1 MKLRKRITAAALSAV
16 MLLSVA
22 VTGADAATLGEPL
35 SFQPTP
41 GAVTVVTD
49 TSGRR
54 TTYDGILDV
63 CRSENSAAIAGVA
76 SYELCYQ
83 GKSVLEVT
91 LNDIQ
96 SADAVAASS
105 AKLNGYYAVD
115 IDDLAG
121 NQSAFITGLSPSNV
135 QAVQDGLISACAK
148 GETFELE
155 SLDFIDAEKTGI
167 EDKDLYQC
175 WAAVT
180 ANALTYTGWAQAAGF
195 KDEDD
200 IFEAFVNN
208 FNDEGSIFLYAMA
221 WFFNGVSGVNED
233 DPYGEG
239 LPALPKKGTGGYF
252 KDYAYDQICQSYDFM
267 EEGNAINAMQQLQKA
282 LRDGSGVMMSVSLGI
297 FGGHALSCWGYV
309 VDNDFDEN
317 DKAHYT
323 RLLYSD
329 SDSDMS
335 DKKDRRTAPD
345 KMHSMTLEPYEYTDD
360 SYGIPLETWTCLDY
374 ESLFL
379 DDFSVLPSVSDTSVP
394 KETSLKAT
402 KNKRN
407 TVDFVP
413 NGFFVGQK
421 QDEYDYD
428 DSIHPVPDNRD
439 IYLAGVWTNLS
450 DKYYDGTCKCT
461 LTVTDSDDHTV
472 FEKNVDSLKY
482 DYAFE
487 DGWDAYEEARTE
499 TVNIGR
505 LPAGTYTVTMTANP
519 DKSVREAYYY
529 NNTYSETFTV
539 SKALPNSDKLGVTVS
554 NPRPDDD
561 MVLYDLQFSGLTE
574 QQRAD
579 VVSCELYA
587 TGDSTDE
594 NGENHTYI
602 MFIEPMYENE
612 ADTLP
617 VGFRMWN
624 QYSHALL
631 VKLQIKDYPPV
642 FLETEKLDPD
652 LPEISIEPA
661 DDESFIWDEEL
672 TPVEANATSFANG
685 ESLNYILQNTSGEAY
700 GDVSGTYYLQAQNV
714 RTDEIIKLTNPV
726 TFSLK
731 RNNTQNIS
739 ISKFDTPLP
748 QGEYELQL
756 VLEGDFVKC
765 DNIYVS
771 YLRAGKRED
780 PDDYYPGDINLD
792 GELTI
797 NDATLLQK
805 YLADMVE
812 LDPTQLSISDVYM
825 DDNVNIDDVTY
836 IQKMIAE

>member
-49 TSGRR
+49 TSGRQ

-105 AKLNGYYAVD
+105 AKLNGYYAVN
-115 IDDLAG
+115 IDDLTG

-148 GETFELE
+148 DKTFELE

-175 WAAVT
+175 WAAT
-180 ANALTYTGWAQAAGF
+180 SANILTYTGWAQAAGF

-200 IFEAFVNN
+200 MFEAFVNN
-208 FNDEGSIFLYAMA
+208 FNDDGSIFLYAMA
-221 WFFNGVSGVNED
+221 WFFNGVSGVSEED
-233 DPYGEG
+233 PFGV
-239 LPALPKKGTGGYF
+239 PALPKKGTGGYF
-252 KDYAYDQICQSYDFM
+252 KDYAYDQICQSYDFT

-345 KMHSMTLEPYEYTDD
+345 KMHSMTLEPFELIDD
-360 SYGIPLETWTCLDY
+360 SYGLPLKFETWTCQDY
-374 ESLFL
+374 DDAFL
-379 DDFSVLPSVSDTSVP
+379 GDFSVLPSVKDTSVP
-394 KETSLKAT
+394 KETSLRAT

-407 TVDFVP
+407 TVDFVST
-413 NGFFVGQK
+413 GFFVGQK
-421 QDEYDYD
+421 EDEYDCI
-428 DSIHPVPDNRD
+428 DSIYPVPDNRD
-439 IYLAGVWTNLS
+439 IYLAGTWMNLS
-450 DKYYDGTCKCT
+450 DKYYDGSCKCT
-461 LTVTDSDDHTV
+461 LTVTDSDGNTV
-472 FEKNVDSLKY
+472 AEKTVDTQKDEYEYESGWNA
-482 DYAFE
+482 YA
-487 DGWDAYEEARTE
+487 EARTE

-505 LPAGTYTVTMTANP
+505 LSAGTYTVTMTANP
-519 DKSVREAYYY
+519 EKSVREAYYY

-539 SKALPNSDKLGVTVS
+539 SKALPNADKLSVTLS
-554 NPRPDDD
+554 NPRADDD

-574 QQRAD
+574 QQLAD
-579 VVSCELYA
+579 VVSCELYEIRD
-587 TGDSTDE
+587 TTDE
-594 NGENHTYI
+594 EDESYTYPTYGE
-602 MFIEPMYENE
+602 PVYENE
-612 ADTLP
+612 DDVLP
-617 VGFRMWN
+617 VGCRVWN
-624 QYSHALL
+624 QYPFSLL
-631 VKLQIKDYPPV
+631 VKLQIKGNPPV
-642 FLETEKLDPD
+642 FLETEKFKPD
-652 LPEISIEPA
+652 LPEITIERT
-661 DDESFIWDEEL
+661 DDESIIWDEDL
-672 TPVEANATSFANG
+672 TPVEANAISFANG
-685 ESLNYILQNTSGEAY
+685 ESLNYILKNTSSEAH
-700 GDVSGTYYLQAQNV
+700 GAVSGTYYLQAQNV
-714 RTDEIIKLTNPV
+714 RTDEKIMLTKPV
-726 TFSLK
+726 AFNLK
-731 RNNTQNIS
+731 RNKTKNVS
-739 ISKFDTPLP
+739 FSKFDTPLP
-748 QGEYELQL
+748 QGEYELNL

-765 DNIYVS
+765 DDNYEI

-780 PDDYYPGDINLD
+780 PDEYYPGDVDLD

-812 LDPTQLSISDVYM
+812 LDPTQLWVSDVYM
-825 DDNVNIDDVTY
+825 DDKVNIDDVSY
-836 IQKMIAE
+836 IQKILAE